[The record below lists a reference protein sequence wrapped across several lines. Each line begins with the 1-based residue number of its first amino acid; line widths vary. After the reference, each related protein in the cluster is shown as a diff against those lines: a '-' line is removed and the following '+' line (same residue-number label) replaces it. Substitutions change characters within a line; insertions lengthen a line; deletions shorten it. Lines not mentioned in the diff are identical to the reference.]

1 MDRAVLL
8 GQRIIRFG
16 RLLVSRFATD
26 QGPANAASLTFTTLL
41 SIVPLMTVMLS
52 VFSAFPISGRVA
64 EMIQGFVFAN
74 FIPTSG
80 EILQDYLLQFS
91 AKASRLTGAGFA
103 FLVVVALLLMA
114 NIDRALNTIWRV
126 KGKRGAI
133 AKFVVYWAILSL
145 GPLLMGASIVVTS
158 YLVSIPIISGAAATM
173 GFAGGLLKLAPLLS
187 SAVAFT
193 LLYAVVPNCSVPI
206 RHAMAGGLLAA
217 LLFELAKRGFAFY
230 LTNFPAYEAIYGA
243 LALIPIFLVWI
254 YLSWLVT
261 LLGAEFACCLGI
273 FREDDPEDDGGRNDL
288 LLAFRLIGRLWQAQH
303 AGETLSTQAL
313 AEQVENASEEHVE
326 ALLLELQDGRLLL
339 RTEEREWGLM
349 RDLSAVSLHELYQI
363 RPFLLPEQGL
373 LQGSDKPADRLL
385 GDLLLRV
392 EGELESSLSV
402 SLGSL
407 YRGED
412 AAEK

>member
-1 MDRAVLL
+1 MDRVVLL
-8 GQRIIRFG
+8 GQRVIRFV

-26 QGPANAASLTFTTLL
+26 QGPANAASLTFATLL

-64 EMIQGFVFAN
+64 EMIQGFLFEN

-80 EILQDYLLQFS
+80 EILQDYLQQFAS
-91 AKASRLTGAGFA
+91 KASRLTGAGFA

-126 KGKRGAI
+126 KVKRRAI
-133 AKFVVYWAILSL
+133 SKFIVYWAILSL

-158 YLVSIPIISGAAATM
+158 YLVSIPIISGAASTI
-173 GFAGGLLKLAPLLS
+173 GFAGGLLKLAPLLA

-206 RHAMAGGLLAA
+206 RHALAGGLLAA
-217 LLFELAKRGFAFY
+217 LLFELAKRRFAFY
-230 LTNFPAYEAIYGA
+230 LTSFPAYEAIYGA

-273 FREDDPEDDGGRNDL
+273 FREDGLEDDGGRNDL
-288 LLAFRLIGRLWQAQH
+288 LLAFRLIGRLWQARH
-303 AGETLSTQAL
+303 AGETLTTQTL
-313 AEQVENASEEHVE
+313 AEQMENASEEHVE
-326 ALLLELQDGRLLL
+326 SLLLELQEGHLLL
-339 RTEEREWGLM
+339 RTEEREWGLA
-349 RDLSAVSLHELYQI
+349 RDLSEVPLHELYQI
-363 RPFLLPEQGL
+363 RPFLLPEQGA
-373 LQGSDKPADRLL
+373 LQRSEESAERML
-385 GDLLLRV
+385 GDLLLQV
-392 EGELESSLSV
+392 EEDLEESLSV

-407 YRGED
+407 YMGE
-412 AAEK
+412 AAK

>member
-1 MDRAVLL
+1 MDRVVLL
-8 GQRIIRFG
+8 GQRVIRFV

-26 QGPANAASLTFTTLL
+26 QGPANAASLTFATLL

-64 EMIQGFVFAN
+64 EMIQGFLFEN

-80 EILQDYLLQFS
+80 EILQDYLQQFAS
-91 AKASRLTGAGFA
+91 KASRLTGAGFA

-126 KGKRGAI
+126 KVKRRAI
-133 AKFVVYWAILSL
+133 SKFIVYWAILSL

-158 YLVSIPIISGAAATM
+158 YLVSIPIISGAASTI
-173 GFAGGLLKLAPLLS
+173 GFAGGLLKLAPLLA

-206 RHAMAGGLLAA
+206 RHALAGGLLAA

-230 LTNFPAYEAIYGA
+230 LTSFPAYEAIYGA

-273 FREDDPEDDGGRNDL
+273 FREDDLEDDGGRNDL
-288 LLAFRLIGRLWQAQH
+288 LLAFRLIGRLWQARH
-303 AGETLSTQAL
+303 AGETLTTQTL
-313 AEQVENASEEHVE
+313 AEQMENASEEHVE
-326 ALLLELQDGRLLL
+326 SLLLELQEGHLLL
-339 RTEEREWGLM
+339 RTEEREWGLA
-349 RDLSAVSLHELYQI
+349 RDLSEVPLHELYQI
-363 RPFLLPEQGL
+363 RPFLLPEQGA
-373 LQGSDKPADRLL
+373 LQRSEESAERML
-385 GDLLLRV
+385 GDLLLQV
-392 EGELESSLSV
+392 EEDLEESLSV

-407 YRGED
+407 YMGE
-412 AAEK
+412 AAKQ